1 MKNINLSTL
10 KCNPWDIIVASYGE
24 PRTYREMMEIHNQI
38 KSAFPNNDVLLFPND
53 IVIQQMDV
61 DDLSNIITKLTDRL
75 ERIRRDKGRHDKS

>member
-1 MKNINLSTL
+1 MNNINLSTL
-10 KCNPWDIIVASYGE
+10 KCDPWDIIVASYGE

-38 KSAFPNNDVLLFPND
+38 KSVFPNNDVLLFPND

-75 ERIRRDKGRHDKS
+75 ERIRRKNYQGGE

>member
-10 KCNPWDIIVASYGE
+10 KCDPWDIIVASYGE

-75 ERIRRDKGRHDKS
+75 ERIRRKNYQGGE